1 MSLLSIL
8 WYTLVVTLERTNL
21 RRGGNPRTR
30 MPSVVNL
37 DDGVQ
42 GSIQL
47 LVGLEE
53 GELYDEEVLER
64 LAAQLCYEFA
74 RRLCRSA
81 CKAADLY

>member
-53 GELYDEEVLER
+53 GELYDEEVLDNFAPE
-64 LAAQLCYEFA
+64 LVDEFS
-74 RRLCRSA
+74 RCLGGSTWC
-81 CKAADLY
+81 

>member
-64 LAAQLCYEFA
+64 LPAQLSHKLPCSFS
-74 RRLCRSA
+74 R
-81 CKAADLY
+81 AA